1 MAEKTAPNTFSK
13 GMITDLDPAYQAKES
28 YFTGLNVRVI
38 TNGDKSF
45 SLENIKG
52 PSVVDT
58 TSNSGNNANSYVT
71 HGAVIVDN
79 YLITIAKQNTSTNP
93 NWKIHKFGI
102 NTTTGA
108 LFGGA
113 VLWQGVGLFDNNAG
127 KIEIESIVETETLH
141 RIYCTDGISGLKSIN
156 LQDSDISNKTA
167 ADFLAFKANIMK
179 GVEIVKYNQ
188 VGGNLKYGSYSYVY
202 RLGSQGQGNYTDWSQ
217 ISRPINVVKND
228 LTINSSL
235 GVEGETSA
243 LYSSAA
249 IDLKI
254 TDISTQFETVQ
265 VAAIHFASENVST
278 IKIVEEGSI
287 SGTNYTFSH
296 SGFETETLVSG
307 GIAAAIIS
315 NDTWDS
321 CKSLAQK
328 DNKLY
333 ASNLKSTIFNIDSTI
348 SGYGKLKSYK
358 GVLSSSNWSLSAH
371 SEALN
376 PHRHY
381 NGSGNKWSWSET
393 LNSDKLI
400 YKFINKNFQT
410 GTATNI
416 AQNPIY
422 MLGAETAG
430 FSTNSDG
437 FRLTFNQTSYK
448 IDTRFNKPP
457 SGTGV
462 DPRVDFNLADGIWNV
477 PTSENDAEYSN
488 GVPGIHN
495 PVYDSKYRG
504 FKRGECYRFG
514 IVFFD
519 KKGTPGF
526 VHHLGDIKMPD
537 AMDSNTKV
545 MNSAGNTALAKGF
558 DAQNKTWSPFSS
570 DASTGNTVYAH
581 VLIPKIEVRLPAA
594 VLNVISGYRIVR
606 AELQDDDKIIITQGL
621 LNQTSRYH
629 SEQGSNT
636 TLENKLHG
644 PGQILHNS
652 RVAFTSSA
660 PHTHLNPT
668 YSQYRNS
675 DKLFTV
681 DNTDVTFRNMSY
693 NLSSGYLIKPVSML
707 LANKLGNDSN
717 TLNHKR
723 FGYDTA
729 SNMAEGGSIGTGF
742 HITKFKPWPT
752 SINGASAAA
761 VSAVTTINN
770 ESFLKWTRPT
780 TMAKTVVNQEIITAE
795 QHGSSSDPQDYIN
808 QSAVFSTNQFDSS
821 NAGELH
827 PEQYHEASR
836 ASKSGIT
843 PTTLFVSVG
852 NGSKI
857 PLPTLLKFGGVSRV
871 LSSYLDNNQ
880 RSNAHIGSL
889 NNVSYFTFYQ
899 GFKYLVE
906 LIRDTSSG
914 FEQYGGSSL
923 SAIENTRFYPC
934 RDFVSTSTSYT
945 YYQRDI
951 NRGDVY
957 LDWYSYKNSSREN
970 VNSSYQY
977 GTVFPTESYV
987 NVALRQ
993 GTYLGKEPVV
1003 SVNTPDNFLYNSA
1016 YSQENNLVSYAVKP
1030 TGWSENDL
1038 FKAKV
1043 AASKSKILGEL
1054 YDSWAIFPANDFI
1067 DLNLSS
1073 GQITDLINYRNQ
1085 LYAVQ
1090 DSGISLLS
1098 VNSRALIQGQGAAA
1112 DIQII
1117 TGTGTA
1123 IERFDYLS
1131 NQFGSQH
1138 FNTSKITPTGFYFF
1152 DVDKKDII
1160 KCDGQS
1166 ITPLAL
1172 SNNYKH
1178 YISSITSVNIP
1189 KNESSTSQ
1197 VIGQVQQGI
1206 HSGYD
1211 PEFREVYFTVVNG
1224 SNARK
1229 SFIISD
1235 LTGALV
1241 SDLSLKDNLETAD
1254 IHSNIYFDYKN
1265 RSYGLSL
1272 RSDYK
1277 EKMYLLNAGLY
1288 QNFNVGFTINDNPG
1302 VTKVFDTAEVIT
1314 TQPELFSQHALID
1327 SIGQSANGT
1336 NERVREGSHFISLR
1350 ANSSRFRGN
1359 WLKYTLSYNQPVN
1372 AAGLLLS
1379 SSSNKNFNIF
1389 AVVSKIR
1396 QSR

>member
-58 TSNSGNNANSYVT
+58 TNNSGNNAGSYVT

-79 YLITIAKQNTSTNP
+79 YLITIAKQNTSTSP
-93 NWKIHKFGI
+93 NWKIHKFTI
-102 NTTTGA
+102 NTTTGDVA
-108 LFGGA
+108 GGA
-113 VLWQGVGLFDNNAG
+113 VIWEGADLFDDNAG

-141 RIYCTDGISGLKSIN
+141 RIYCTDGVSGLKSIN
-156 LQDSDISNKTA
+156 LKDTDLANKTS
-167 ADFLAFKANIMK
+167 ADFLAFKANIMR
-179 GVEIVKYNQ
+179 GVEVVKYNQ

-228 LTINSSL
+228 LTQNSSL

-243 LYSSAA
+243 LYSSTAL
-249 IDLKI
+249 DLKI
-254 TDISTQFETVQ
+254 TAISTQFETIQ
-265 VAAIHFASENVST
+265 VAAIHFSSENVST
-278 IKIVEEGSI
+278 IKVVEEGSI
-287 SGTNYTFSH
+287 TGVNYTFTH

-315 NDTWDS
+315 NETWDS

-348 SGYGKLKSYK
+348 AGYGKLKSYK
-358 GVLSSSNWSLSAH
+358 GVLSGSIWGLSPH
-371 SEALN
+371 SEDLN

-381 NGSGNKWSWSET
+381 NGSGDNWSWSEV
-393 LNSDKLI
+393 LNEDKQV
-400 YKFINKNFQT
+400 YKFINKNFNT
-410 GTATNI
+410 SSDSATN
-416 AQNPIY
+416 PTY
-422 MLGAETAG
+422 MLGAETTG
-430 FSTNSDG
+430 FSTGSDG
-437 FRLTFNQTSYK
+437 FRLTFNQTSYL
-448 IDTRFNKPP
+448 IDSRFHKGP
-457 SGTGV
+457 SGTNT
-462 DPRVDFNLADGIWNV
+462 DPTNDFNLADGIWTV
-477 PTSENDAEYSN
+477 PTSENDSDYSN

-545 MNSAGNTALAKGF
+545 MTSTG
-558 DAQNKTWSPFSS
+558 DAAQNKDYDDQNKTWSPFSS
-570 DASTGNTVYAH
+570 GGAGGNNVYAH
-581 VLIPKIEVRLPAA
+581 VLIPKIEVRLPAD
-594 VLNVISGYRIVR
+594 VLNVVSGYRIVR

-629 SEQGSNT
+629 GTDGTNT
-636 TLENKLHG
+636 ILEGKIHG
-644 PGQILHNS
+644 PGQILHSVKVSGGDSQNN
-652 RVAFTSSA
+652 AA
-660 PHTHLNPT
+660 
-668 YSQYRNS
+668 YKQYRNA
-675 DKLFTV
+675 DRLYTI

-707 LANKLGNDSN
+707 VGNRLDTWVDNGSL
-717 TLNHKR
+717 LNHKR
-723 FGYDTA
+723 FGYDA
-729 SNMAEGGSIGTGF
+729 ESNMEDGSVGTGF
-742 HITKFKPWPT
+742 HITKFKPWPASIDST
-752 SINGASAAA
+752 SFTTLNA
-761 VSAVTTINN
+761 VSTIHD
-770 ESFLKWTRPT
+770 ESFLKWTRST
-780 TMAKTVVNQEIITAE
+780 YMAKTVVNMGIITAA
-795 QHGSSSDPQDYIN
+795 QHGSSNDPEDYIN
-808 QSAVFSTNQFDSS
+808 QSAVFSSGQFNDA
-821 NAGELH
+821 NGELH
-827 PEQYHEASR
+827 PEQYDQASR
-836 ASKSGIT
+836 AEKSGET
-843 PTTLFVSVG
+843 PTTLFASVG
-852 NGSKI
+852 NGTRVPFPSLVEI
-857 PLPTLLKFGGVSRV
+857 GGEDKA
-871 LSSYLDNNQ
+871 LSSYLDNNL
-880 RSNAHIGSL
+880 RSEAHTDGS
-889 NNVSYFTFYQ
+889 NTYWYE

-914 FEQYGGSSL
+914 FEQYGGSSQA
-923 SAIENTRFYPC
+923 AIENTRFYPC
-934 RDFVSTSTSYT
+934 RDFVPTSTSYP
-945 YYQRDI
+945 YYMRQI

-957 LDWYSYKNSSREN
+957 LDWYSYKNSARIN
-970 VNSSYQY
+970 TNSCYQY

-987 NVALRQ
+987 NIALRQ
-993 GTYLGKEPVV
+993 GTYLGKEPIV
-1003 SVNTPDNFLYNSA
+1003 SVNTQDNFLYNSA

-1054 YDSWAIFPANDFI
+1054 YDAWSIFPANDFI

-1073 GQITDLINYRNQ
+1073 GQVTDLINYRNQ

-1090 DSGISLLS
+1090 DSGVSLLS
-1098 VNSRALIQGQGAAA
+1098 VNSRALIQGEGAAA

-1166 ITPLAL
+1166 IIPLAL

-1178 YISSITSVNIP
+1178 YISSITTVNIP
-1189 KNESSTSQ
+1189 KNGSSTEQ
-1197 VIGQVQQGI
+1197 LIGQIQQGI

-1224 SNARK
+1224 SNDRK

-1241 SDLSLKDNLETAD
+1241 SDLSLKDDEETDD
-1254 IHSNIYFDYKN
+1254 IHPNIYFDYKN

-1277 EKMYLLNAGLY
+1277 EKTYQLNAGLY

-1314 TQPELFSQHALID
+1314 TQSELFSQHALID
-1327 SIGQSANGT
+1327 SIGQSGNGT

-1350 ANSSRFRGN
+1350 ADSSRFRGN

-1372 AAGLLLS
+1372 GSGLLVS
-1379 SSSNKNFNIF
+1379 TSSNKNFNIF

>member
-13 GMITDLDPAYQAKES
+13 GMITDLDPAYQSKES

-58 TSNSGNNANSYVT
+58 TNNSGNNANSYVT

-79 YLITIAKQNTSTNP
+79 YLITIAKQNTSISP
-93 NWKIHKFGI
+93 NWKIHKFTI
-102 NTTTGA
+102 NTSTGN
-108 LFGGA
+108 LLGGA
-113 VLWQGVGLFDNNAG
+113 VLWQGADLFDDNAG

-141 RIYCTDGISGLKSIN
+141 RIYCTDGVSGLKSIN
-156 LQDSDISNKTA
+156 LQDSDIANKTA

-179 GVEIVKYNQ
+179 GVEIAKYNQ

-217 ISRPINVVKND
+217 ISRPINIVKNN
-228 LTINSSL
+228 LTQNSSL
-235 GVEGETSA
+235 GVEGETSD

-249 IDLKI
+249 LDLKI
-254 TDISTQFETVQ
+254 TDISTQFETIQ
-265 VAAIHFASENVST
+265 IAAIHFSSENVST
-278 IKIVEEGSI
+278 IKVVEEGSI
-287 SGTNYTFSH
+287 TGVNYIFTH

-315 NDTWDS
+315 NETWDS

-358 GVLSSSNWSLSAH
+358 GVLSSGNWSLSVH
-371 SEALN
+371 SEDLN

-381 NGSGNKWSWSET
+381 NGSGDNWSWSEV
-393 LNSDKLI
+393 LNNDKQV
-400 YKFINKNFQT
+400 YKFINKNFNT
-410 GTATNI
+410 GSDSATN
-416 AQNPIY
+416 PTY
-422 MLGAETAG
+422 MLGAETNG
-430 FSTNSDG
+430 FSENGDG
-437 FRLTFNQTSYK
+437 FRLTFNQASYK

-457 SGTGV
+457 SGDEV

-477 PTSENDAEYSN
+477 PTSENDADYSN

-545 MNSAGNTALAKGF
+545 MNPAGNAALAKGF

-570 DASTGNTVYAH
+570 DASTGNIVYAH
-581 VLIPKIEVRLPAA
+581 VLIPKIEVRLPTA

-606 AELQDDDKIIITQGL
+606 AELQDDDKTIITQGL

-629 SEQGSNT
+629 SEEGSNT
-636 TLENKLHG
+636 ILENKLHG

-660 PHTHLNPT
+660 PYTHLNPT

-675 DKLFTV
+675 NKLFTI
-681 DNTDVTFRNMSY
+681 DNTDVTFRSMSY
-693 NLSSGYLIKPVSML
+693 DLSSGYLIKPVSML
-707 LANKLGNDSN
+707 LANKLGDDVNA
-717 TLNHKR
+717 LNHKR

-729 SNMAEGGSIGTGF
+729 SNMTVNGTPGTGF

-752 SINGASAAA
+752 SINGLSAAA
-761 VSAVTTINN
+761 VSDVTTTSN

-795 QHGSSSDPQDYIN
+795 QHGSSEDPQDYIN
-808 QSAVFSTNQFDSS
+808 QSGVFATTQFDSGDP
-821 NAGELH
+821 GELH

-836 ASKSGIT
+836 CSLSGIT
-843 PTTLFVSVG
+843 PTTLFASVG
-852 NGSKI
+852 NGSNV
-857 PLPTLLKFGGVSRV
+857 PLPTLVKFGGVDRV

-880 RSNAHIGSL
+880 RSKANGA
-889 NNVSYFTFYQ
+889 NVGGTSYFFFYQ

-914 FEQYGGSSL
+914 FEQYGGSSQA
-923 SAIENTRFYPC
+923 AIENTRFYPC
-934 RDFVSTSTSYT
+934 REFVPTSTDFSY
-945 YYQRDI
+945 YAREI
-951 NRGDVY
+951 NRGDIY
-957 LDWYSYKNSSREN
+957 LDWYSYKNSSRGN
-970 VNSSYQY
+970 TDSSYQY

-987 NVALRQ
+987 NIALRQ

-1054 YDSWAIFPANDFI
+1054 YDAWSIFPANDFI

-1090 DSGISLLS
+1090 DSGVSLLS
-1098 VNSRALIQGQGAAA
+1098 VNSRALIQGEGAAA

-1166 ITPLAL
+1166 IIPLAL

-1178 YISSITSVNIP
+1178 YISSITAVNIP
-1189 KNESSTSQ
+1189 KNESPTSQ

-1224 SNARK
+1224 SNTRK

-1241 SDLSLKDNLETAD
+1241 SDLSLKDNLEIAD

-1265 RSYGLSL
+1265 KSYGLSL

-1288 QNFNVGFTINDNPG
+1288 QNFNVGFTINDSAG
-1302 VTKVFDTAEVIT
+1302 ATKVFDTAEIIT
-1314 TQPELFSQHALID
+1314 TQPELFTQHALID
-1327 SIGQSANGT
+1327 SIGQSGNGT

-1350 ANSSRFRGN
+1350 ADSYRFRGN
-1359 WLKYTLSYNQPVN
+1359 WLKYTLSYNQPVDGSGVLVSN
-1372 AAGLLLS
+1372 
-1379 SSSNKNFNIF
+1379 SSNKNFNIF

>member
-13 GMITDLDPAYQAKES
+13 GMITDLDPAYQSKES

-52 PSVVDT
+52 PSEVET
-58 TSNSGNNANSYVT
+58 TNNSGNTANTYIT

-79 YLITIAKQNTSTNP
+79 YLITISKQNTSTSP
-93 NWKIHKFGI
+93 NWKIRKSYITSSNGDVY
-102 NTTTGA
+102 
-108 LFGGA
+108 GGA
-113 VLWQGVGLFDNNAG
+113 VIWQGADLFDDDAG

-141 RIYCTDGISGLKSIN
+141 RIYCTDGVSGLKSIN
-156 LQDSDISNKTA
+156 LKDTDLLSKTS
-167 ADFLAFKANIMK
+167 ADFLAFKANIMR
-179 GVEIVKYNQ
+179 GVEVVKYNQ

-228 LTINSSL
+228 LTQNSSL

-243 LYSSAA
+243 LYSSTAL
-249 IDLKI
+249 DLKI
-254 TDISTQFETVQ
+254 TGISTEFETIQ
-265 VAAIHFASENVST
+265 VAAIHFSSENVST
-278 IKIVEEGSI
+278 IKVVEEGSI
-287 SGTNYTFSH
+287 TGVNYTFTH

-315 NDTWDS
+315 NETWDS

-358 GVLSSSNWSLSAH
+358 GVLSGGTIWGLSTH
-371 SEALN
+371 SEDLN

-381 NGSGNKWSWSET
+381 NGSGGNWSWSEV
-393 LNSDKLI
+393 LNDDKQV
-400 YKFINKNFQT
+400 YKFINKNFNT
-410 GTATNI
+410 SSDSATN
-416 AQNPIY
+416 PTY
-422 MLGAETAG
+422 MLGAETTG
-430 FSTNSDG
+430 FSAGSDG
-437 FRLTFNQTSYK
+437 FRLTFNQTSYL
-448 IDTRFNKPP
+448 IDSRFHKPP
-457 SGTGV
+457 SGDSVNPT
-462 DPRVDFNLADGIWNV
+462 DDFNLSDGIWNV
-477 PTSENDAEYSN
+477 PTSENDSNYSN

-495 PVYDSKYRG
+495 PVYDYKYRG

-526 VHHLGDIKMPD
+526 AHHLGDIKMPD
-537 AMDSNTKV
+537 AMDSNIKV
-545 MNSAGNTALAKGF
+545 MNSTGDAATDKGYN
-558 DAQNKTWSPFSS
+558 AQNKTWSPFSS
-570 DASTGNTVYAH
+570 DASTGNSVYAH
-581 VLIPKIEVRLPAA
+581 ALIPKIEVRLPTT

-629 SEQGSNT
+629 DTEGSNT
-636 TLENKLHG
+636 TLENKIHG
-644 PGQILHNS
+644 PGQILHNA
-652 RVAFTSSA
+652 RVAYTTSP
-660 PHTHLNPT
+660 PHTHFSPT
-668 YSQYRNS
+668 YAQYRNS
-675 DKLFTV
+675 HKLFTI
-681 DNTDVTFRNMSY
+681 DNTDVTLRNMSY
-693 NLSSGYLIKPVSML
+693 NLSSGYLIRPVSML
-707 LANKLGNDSN
+707 LANRLGTSSSS
-717 TLNHKR
+717 LNHKR
-723 FGYDTA
+723 FGYDTD
-729 SNMAEGGSIGTGF
+729 SNMDSGSVGTGF
-742 HITKFKPWPT
+742 HVTKFKPWPT
-752 SINGASAAA
+752 SINGLSAAA
-761 VSAVTTINN
+761 VSEVTTTSS
-770 ESFLKWTRPT
+770 ESFLKWVRPVS
-780 TMAKTVVNQEIITAE
+780 MAKTVVNQEIITTE
-795 QHGSSSDPQDYIN
+795 QHGSSADADYIN
-808 QSAVFSTNQFDSS
+808 QSAVFADNQFDD
-821 NAGELH
+821 NGAGELH

-836 ASKSGIT
+836 CTLSGIT
-843 PTTLFVSVG
+843 PTTLFASVG
-852 NGSKI
+852 SGTSV
-857 PLPTLLKFGGVSRV
+857 PLPTLVKFNGVDRV

-880 RSNAHIGSL
+880 RSNAHAA
-889 NNVSYFTFYQ
+889 NVDGTSYYFFYL

-914 FEQYGGSSL
+914 FEQYGGSSQA
-923 SAIENTRFYPC
+923 AIENTRFYPC
-934 RDFVSTSTSYT
+934 RDFVPTSISYT
-945 YYQRDI
+945 YYMKQI

-957 LDWYSYKNSSREN
+957 LDWYSYKNSSRGN
-970 VNSSYQY
+970 TNNSYQY

-987 NVALRQ
+987 NIALRQ

-1054 YDSWAIFPANDFI
+1054 YDAWSIFPANDFI

-1090 DSGISLLS
+1090 DSGVSLLS
-1098 VNSRALIQGQGAAA
+1098 VNSRALIQGEGAAA

-1166 ITPLAL
+1166 IIPLAL

-1178 YISSITSVNIP
+1178 YISSITDINIP
-1189 KNESSTSQ
+1189 KNGSPGEQ
-1197 VIGQVQQGI
+1197 VIGQIQQGI

-1224 SNARK
+1224 SNDRK

-1241 SDLSLKDNLETAD
+1241 SDLNLKNNEETAD
-1254 IHSNIYFDYKN
+1254 IHPNIYFDYKN

-1272 RSDYK
+1272 RADYK

-1314 TQPELFSQHALID
+1314 TQSELFSQHALID
-1327 SIGQSANGT
+1327 SIGQSGNGT

-1350 ANSSRFRGN
+1350 ADSSRFRGN
-1359 WLKYTLSYNQPVN
+1359 WLKYTLSYNQPVD
-1372 AAGLLLS
+1372 GSGFLLS
-1379 SSSNKNFNIF
+1379 TSSNKNFNIF